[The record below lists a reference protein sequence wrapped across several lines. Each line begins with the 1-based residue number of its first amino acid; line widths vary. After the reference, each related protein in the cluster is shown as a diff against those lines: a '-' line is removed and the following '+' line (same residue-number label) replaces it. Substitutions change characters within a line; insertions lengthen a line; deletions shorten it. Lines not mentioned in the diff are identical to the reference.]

1 MRKFNVRLRFF
12 LIMLAFGLASV
23 PFINGLYAKL
33 TEISVDL
40 PQVESDTP
48 IYIKL
53 PAKLPEPETIVQD
66 RNLSDYE
73 SGGKFFDCIPWMKPT
88 DLRECPANVDKGR
101 NFILNHWQAKK
112 RSYIIYQA
120 SGKDN
125 GNDVYFFIEPD
136 ENGRWHIVERW
147 EIGFPT
153 DGGQYFRGVESQDIR
168 DVKRKPIPKDDDPM
182 PDTHYRIPGTH
193 QLIFFDKDGEEIGS
207 L

>member
-1 MRKFNVRLRFF
+1 MRKFYVRGRFF

-136 ENGRWHIVERW
+136 ENGNWHIVQRW

-153 DGGQYFRGVESQDIR
+153 YDGQYFRGVESQDIR
-168 DVKRKPIPKDDDPM
+168 DVKRKLIAKDDDRM
-182 PDTHYRIPGTH
+182 PGKHYL
-193 QLIFFDKDGEEIGS
+193 QFFDKDGKEIET